1 MELIKIRFGE
11 ETDLI
16 ETAVEKNLTDLF
28 RSANL
33 LFRCSDCLWLPA
45 IDMIE
50 SAREIV
56 VIVDVAGVDKED
68 LDVEITP
75 RAVKVSGRRRSPA
88 AGAPA
93 TYRLAEIHYGRFER
107 VLHLP
112 ETIDADS
119 TGASYSEGFL
129 TIRLAKQ
136 PAPERY
142 RIPIVEE

>member
-1 MELIKIRFGE
+1 MELINIRIGDE
-11 ETDLI
+11 PDLI

-50 SAREIV
+50 SARDIV

-88 AGAPA
+88 TGVPA

-112 ETIDADS
+112 EAIDADS
-119 TGASYSEGFL
+119 TSASYAEGFL

-136 PAPERY
+136 PAPESH